1 MIPLRSAGAN
11 PVSILGVGAVSAAGD
26 GVRALWEAVLR
37 AEPLA
42 RPVTRYDTA
51 GLGTRVAAL
60 HPGGLDPLAMCLTA
74 AREALGGNDIEPDA
88 ALLVGTSL
96 GGTARWEAW
105 HRALAEG
112 APGPAPAVATHDD
125 LAPAVAAAL
134 GLRGPALTL
143 STACTSGAAALLT
156 ALDLLRDGEAREA
169 LVIGVDTLGTFVHA
183 GFDRLGALS
192 PDALPPAPFAADR
205 AGLWLGEGC
214 AAMRLGRAKGLGVL
228 RGGAA
233 AVDGVHM
240 TAPDR
245 AGGGL
250 RRAIEAALRDAGCGP
265 DEVAWVSAHATC
277 TRHNDAMEAAA
288 LRGVFGD
295 AVPPVHGAKP
305 VLGHTLGACGV
316 IEATLALLALRHGV
330 RPPTPGRALD
340 PALPA
345 LPLDAAP
352 RPMGPGVALSLNAAM
367 GGHNTAL
374 VIGVDA

>member
-1 MIPLRSAGAN
+1 MTPPSSARAK
-11 PVSILGVGAVSAAGD
+11 PVSILGVGAVCAAGD
-26 GVRALWEAVLR
+26 GVPALWDAVLR

-42 RPVTRYDTA
+42 RAVTRYDTD
-51 GLGTRVAAL
+51 GLRTRVAAL
-60 HPGGLDPLAMCLTA
+60 HPRGLDPLAMCLVA
-74 AREALGGNDIEPDA
+74 AREALGDNDIDPDT

-96 GGTARWEAW
+96 GGAARWEPW
-105 HRALAEG
+105 HRALAHDVT
-112 APGPAPAVATHDD
+112 GPAPAVATHDD

-143 STACTSGAAALLT
+143 STACTSGAAALVT
-156 ALDLLRDGEAREA
+156 ALDLLRGGEAREA
-169 LVIGVDTLGTFVHA
+169 LVLGVDTLGAFVHA

-192 PDALPPAPFAADR
+192 PDTLSPAPFAHDR

-214 AAMRLGRAKGLGVL
+214 AAMRLGQGAGLGVL

-245 AGGGL
+245 TGDGL
-250 RRAIEAALRDAGCGP
+250 RRAIVAALRDAGCAP

-288 LRGVFGD
+288 LRAVFGD
-295 AVPPVHGAKP
+295 DVPPVHGAKP

-316 IEATLALLALRHGV
+316 IEATLALLALRHRV
-330 RPPTPGRALD
+330 RPPTHQRALD

-345 LPLDAAP
+345 MPLDAEA

-374 VIGVDA
+374 VLGVDA

>member
-1 MIPLRSAGAN
+1 MTPPPRAK
-11 PVSILGVGAVSAAGD
+11 PVSILGVGAVCAAGD
-26 GVRALWEAVLR
+26 GVSALWDAVLR
-37 AEPLA
+37 AQPLA
-42 RPVTRYDTA
+42 RPVTRYDA
-51 GLGTRVAAL
+51 EGLGTRVAAL
-60 HPGGLDPLAMCLTA
+60 HPRGLDPLTMCLA
-74 AREALGGNDIEPDA
+74 ATREALGDNEIDPDT

-96 GGTARWEAW
+96 GGVARWEGW
-105 HRALAEG
+105 HRARVKGEAG
-112 APGPAPAVATHDD
+112 APPAVATHDD

-134 GLRGPALTL
+134 GLRGPALTV
-143 STACTSGAAALLT
+143 STACTSGAAALVT
-156 ALDLLRDGEAREA
+156 ALDLLRGGEAREA

-214 AAMRLGRAKGLGVL
+214 AAMRLGAGRGLGVL
-228 RGGAA
+228 RGGAT

-245 AGGGL
+245 TGDGL
-250 RRAIEAALRDAGCGP
+250 RRAIVAALRDAGCTPG
-265 DEVAWVSAHATC
+265 EVAWVSAHATC

-288 LRGVFGD
+288 LRAVFGD
-295 AVPPVHGAKP
+295 AMPPVHGAKP

-316 IEATLALLALRHGV
+316 IEATLALLALRQGV
-330 RPPTPGRALD
+330 RPPTHQRALD

-345 LPLDAAP
+345 VPLDATAQ
-352 RPMGPGVALSLNAAM
+352 PMGPGVALSLNAAM

-374 VIGVDA
+374 VLGVDA

>member
-1 MIPLRSAGAN
+1 MTPPPRAK

-26 GVRALWEAVLR
+26 GVSALWDAVLR
-37 AEPLA
+37 GEALA
-42 RPVTRYDTA
+42 RPVTRYDTE

-60 HPGGLDPLAMCLTA
+60 HPVGLDPLAMCLLA
-74 AREALGGNDIEPDA
+74 AREALGDKDIDPDTT
-88 ALLVGTSL
+88 LLVGTSL
-96 GGTARWEAW
+96 GGAARWEAW
-105 HRALAEG
+105 HRALVHNETS
-112 APGPAPAVATHDD
+112 APPAVATHDD

-134 GLRGPALTL
+134 GLRGPALTV
-143 STACTSGAAALLT
+143 STACTSGAAALIT
-156 ALDLLRDGEAREA
+156 ALDLLRGGETREV

-192 PDALPPAPFAADR
+192 PDTRPPAPFAADR

-214 AAMRLGRAKGLGVL
+214 AAMRLGAGSGLGVL
-228 RGGAA
+228 RGGAT

-245 AGGGL
+245 TGDGL
-250 RRAIEAALRDAGCGP
+250 RRAIVAALRDAGCTP
-265 DEVAWVSAHATC
+265 HEVAWVSAHATC

-288 LRGVFGD
+288 LRAVFGD

-316 IEATLALLALRHGV
+316 IEATLALLALRRGV
-330 RPPTPGRALD
+330 RPPTLTRAVD

-345 LPLDAAP
+345 LPLDATAH
-352 RPMGPGVALSLNAAM
+352 PMGPGVALSLNAAM

-374 VIGVDA
+374 VLGVDA